1 MYFVSVLL
9 RIIFNFNKKKH
20 DIFFN
25 WSQFVLKRKKMY
37 VGQWRRQYIDLF
49 KDKIYFMSIYGLETV
64 PQTI

>member
-1 MYFVSVLL
+1 M
-9 RIIFNFNKKKH
+9 
-20 DIFFN
+20 IFFFH

-49 KDKIYFMSIYGLETV
+49 KDKIYFMSIYGVETV